1 VPAPL
6 RRLPGPDR
14 GLVALARLSAEY
26 LDLVASGSRRP
37 VVEIAERQGWDIE
50 RTRRALGRA
59 RAQGLLV
66 GAGRGRAGGALS
78 PEAERLLAQAALPT
92 PEPAPERGA
101 LVVGGNGRVG
111 AG

>member
-1 VPAPL
+1 
-6 RRLPGPDR
+6 
-14 GLVALARLSAEY
+14 
-26 LDLVASGSRRP
+26 
-37 VVEIAERQGWDIE
+37 VVEIAERHGWDIE

-92 PEPAPERGA
+92 PERAPAPERGA